1 MTCLMEHTMAY
12 LNGVFVSKQWIE
24 EKYMQVME
32 HKCLVEL
39 DGSLQYTKLW
49 ISEGFLEWFECNF
62 LDSATNLLQWF
73 DVICP
78 QKDNM
83 P

>member
-1 MTCLMEHTMAY
+1 
-12 LNGVFVSKQWIE
+12 
-24 EKYMQVME
+24 MQVME